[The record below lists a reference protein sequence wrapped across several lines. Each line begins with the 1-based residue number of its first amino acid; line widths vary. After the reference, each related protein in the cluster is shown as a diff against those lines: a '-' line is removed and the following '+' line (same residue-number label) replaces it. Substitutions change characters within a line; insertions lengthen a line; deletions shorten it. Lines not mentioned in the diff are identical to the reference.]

1 MARGSARPTALDQEG
16 FCETILERME
26 RHDHQSTAGLEQVL
40 GGGQAGG
47 ELSQLLIDED
57 AQRLER
63 PSRRMD
69 RAWARMHDPGDDVG
83 ERTRRVDRRVATRG
97 DDRAGNAARTALF
110 AERREN

>member
-1 MARGSARPTALDQEG
+1 MARGSARPAALDQEG
-16 FCETILERME
+16 FYEAVLERME
-26 RHDHQSTAGLEQVL
+26 RHDHQSTARLERPL

-47 ELSQLLIDED
+47 ELGHLLIDED

-69 RAWARMHDPGDDVG
+69 RARARMHDLSDDVG
-83 ERTRRVDRRVATRG
+83 ERARGLDRRVATRG

-110 AERREN
+110 AEGCEN

>member
-16 FCETILERME
+16 FCEAILERME
-26 RHDHQSTAGLEQVL
+26 RHDHQSTAGLERPL

-47 ELSQLLIDED
+47 ELGQFLIDED

-69 RAWARMHDPGDDVG
+69 RARTRMHDPGDDVG
-83 ERTRRVDRRVATRG
+83 ERARRVDRRWASVGGGPAGTYAAT
-97 DDRAGNAARTALF
+97 
-110 AERREN
+110 